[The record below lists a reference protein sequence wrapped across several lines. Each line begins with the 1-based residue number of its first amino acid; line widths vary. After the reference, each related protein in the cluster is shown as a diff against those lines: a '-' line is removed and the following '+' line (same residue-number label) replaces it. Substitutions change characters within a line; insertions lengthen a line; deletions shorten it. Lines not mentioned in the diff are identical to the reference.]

1 MGLYQSIFDGL
12 KAEVETNEY
21 LPKVVKVVR
30 NQKNLPIV
38 EFARLD
44 GSLFAETLDKQEQMF
59 DITYEVNIY
68 GQNKVIDGVEIPVD
82 TILDSIE
89 SDVYNY
95 LVDTVGLDL
104 VNSYPRPN
112 ADLTID
118 RRYMRFNG
126 KYDLIT
132 NTIYRGF

>member
-1 MGLYQSIFDGL
+1 M
-12 KAEVETNEY
+12 KTEVEQNEY

-38 EFARLD
+38 EFSRLD
-44 GSLFAETLDKQEQMF
+44 GSLFNETLDKQEQMF
-59 DITYEVNIY
+59 DVTYEVNIY
-68 GQNKVIDGVEIPVD
+68 GQNKVYDGVEVSVD

-95 LVDTVGLDL
+95 LVDEVGLDL

-126 KYDLIT
+126 KYDLMT